1 MIHVI
6 QQAFFR
12 RKNYRGKS
20 NFIRLNFH
28 FTPKLRPFKNKK
40 TSEE

>member
-1 MIHVI
+1 MIHVT

-20 NFIRLNFH
+20 IFIGLNFP
-28 FTPKLRPFKNKK
+28 FTPKLRPFNNKK